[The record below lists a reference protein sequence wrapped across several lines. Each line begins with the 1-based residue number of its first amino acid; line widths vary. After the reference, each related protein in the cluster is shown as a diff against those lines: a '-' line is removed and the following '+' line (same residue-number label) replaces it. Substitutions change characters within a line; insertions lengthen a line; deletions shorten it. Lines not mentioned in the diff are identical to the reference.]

1 MLLLE
6 LGGVPHSLELLCKG
20 LVLPIDHKMP
30 AQLLEGDHAGIQV
43 FDHRQC
49 IVVLGLQFGNA
60 LVQGIFAEQLFL
72 LQETQGLR
80 HRFQVE
86 LLRSEDVACTLALCD
101 FRLNVDQSSGSYPA
115 SSRCWAG

>member
-1 MLLLE
+1 
-6 LGGVPHSLELLCKG
+6 
-20 LVLPIDHKMP
+20 MP

-80 HRFQVE
+80 PTFEVE
-86 LLRSEDVACTLALCD
+86 LFRPTLIADALTCGNV
-101 FRLNVDQSSGSYPA
+101 RLNVN
-115 SSRCWAG
+115 

>member
-6 LGGVPHSLELLCKG
+6 LGGIPHSLELLCKG

-49 IVVLGLQFGNA
+49 IVVLGFQFGNA
-60 LVQGIFAEQLFL
+60 LVQGIFAEQLFSCR
-72 LQETQGLR
+72 R
-80 HRFQVE
+80 HKV
-86 LLRSEDVACTLALCD
+86 CD
-101 FRLNVDQSSGSYPA
+101 QRLRLNFFAQRS
-115 SSRCWAG
+115 